1 MNRRAL
7 HWVFKIGN
15 RAANIDFYKNVLGM
29 KVLRH
34 EEFDEGCEATCNGPY
49 ANKWSKTMIGYD
61 HEDTHFVAELT
72 YNYGIESYKLGNDF
86 QGLHVESTIAF
97 ENIRQGKYP
106 IAIDGENE
114 VQVKSPD
121 GYPFFIRKG
130 PGIVSKVTIA
140 VSDFK
145 TSLDYWRNVL
155 GMSVYSQNTKD
166 VTLGFA
172 RDQCKLQ
179 LVSSSVPIVH
189 DTAIGRIA
197 FSCPWNDQEVIRD
210 AVKSS
215 GQGKILNELIELPTP
230 GKATV
235 RVLILTDPD
244 GYEICFVGDEG
255 YRLLSQIDP
264 AGDQLLT
271 KAIAEDKSAEWF
283 AKKGQSKVQA

>member
-1 MNRRAL
+1 
-7 HWVFKIGN
+7 
-15 RAANIDFYKNVLGM
+15 
-29 KVLRH
+29 
-34 EEFDEGCEATCNGPY
+34 
-49 ANKWSKTMIGYD
+49 
-61 HEDTHFVAELT
+61 
-72 YNYGIESYKLGNDF
+72 
-86 QGLHVESTIAF
+86 
-97 ENIRQGKYP
+97 
-106 IAIDGENE
+106 
-114 VQVKSPD
+114 
-121 GYPFFIRKG
+121 
-130 PGIVSKVTIA
+130 
-140 VSDFK
+140 
-145 TSLDYWRNVL
+145 
-155 GMSVYSQNTKD
+155 MSVYSQNTKD
-166 VTLGFA
+166 VTLGFT

-179 LVSSSVPIVH
+179 LVSSPVPIVH

-264 AGDQLLT
+264 AGDELLI

-283 AKKGQSKVQA
+283 AKKGQSKIQA